1 MIDRLTDPATLLLI
15 ARGLLFAGAGELA
28 GALLFEVGVAP
39 LPRGRRLLLWGGWVT
54 AVLAALLLLFAQA
67 ARFGHRA
74 LADVVGS
81 GVLSITVTRTRFGH
95 VMMVELALVA
105 ATALALAAAARS
117 RRRASTLALLPAAGM
132 LATLAWIGHGGDD
145 RGLAGV
151 VHLVADTLHLLGM
164 GAWLGGLLPLAL
176 LIAAAERSGE
186 TEAIVA
192 ARKAI
197 WRFSSRCLWAVGV
210 LAGAGIVNA
219 WFLMGSLG
227 AFITTPYGQLLLI
240 KIGVFLAMF
249 TLAAVNRE
257 ILIPRLSGRL
267 PGDALARVRQT
278 LPGMA
283 RNTWLIA
290 ALAIA
295 VIGIVARLGT
305 LPPALHDMSQMS
317 KMDMPSGHPH

>member
-1 MIDRLTDPATLLLI
+1 MTDPATLLLI
-15 ARGLLFAGAGELA
+15 ARGLLFASAGELA
-28 GALLFEVGVAP
+28 GALLFELSVAP
-39 LPRGRRLLLWGGWVT
+39 LPQGRRLLLWGGW
-54 AVLAALLLLFAQA
+54 AAALLAAVLWLFAQA

-74 LADVVGS
+74 LAEVVSS

-95 VMMVELALVA
+95 VMMVELVLVA
-105 ATALALAAAARS
+105 ATALALAAAALM

-132 LATLAWIGHGGDD
+132 LATLAWTGHGGDD

-151 VHLVADTLHLLGM
+151 VHLAADTLHLLGM

-176 LIAAAERSGE
+176 LIAAAQRYGE

-210 LAGAGIVNA
+210 LAVAGSVNA
-219 WFLMGSLG
+219 WFLIGSLA
-227 AFITTPYGQLLLI
+227 AFVTTAYGQLLLI
-240 KIGVFLAMF
+240 KIGVFLVMF

-267 PGDALARVRQT
+267 PGDALVRVRNT
-278 LPGMA
+278 LPGMV
-283 RNTWLIA
+283 RNTLLIA

-295 VIGIVARLGT
+295 VIGIAARLGT
-305 LPPALHDMSQMS
+305 LPPALHDMSQMPN
-317 KMDMPSGHPH
+317 MDMPPGHPH